1 MEIIIGVCVAFV
13 VLFVLGKALA
23 GVAPKDYLDTR
34 GRSHCGQ
41 CKKISF
47 HDAPTAQ
54 SAAENAVGRGTYL
67 RAYYER
73 RCGRWHLTSQQPR
86 SRRF

>member
-1 MEIIIGVCVAFV
+1 MEIVIGIVVVAAVVV
-13 VLFVLGKALA
+13 VLAKAIA
-23 GVAPKDYLDTR
+23 GSAPRDYLDSR
-34 GRSHCGQ
+34 GRARCGR

-47 HDAPTAQ
+47 HDSASAR
-54 SAAENAVGRGTYL
+54 SAADNAVRRGTYL

-86 SRRF
+86 SWRF